1 MKKIFPFSIIFL
13 FTVFAGSSCKT
24 VFQSQSL
31 QYKTYRVND
40 AGQKDSSL
48 LILLKPYGDSVNK
61 SMNEIVGI
69 ADKTLEKKQPGGTL
83 GNFMVDAFF
92 EMANEKFNI
101 QVDAAFMNYGGI
113 RLTQLPAGNVTRGK
127 IFELMP
133 FDNQLIIQKLKG
145 ETLQQFLDLIA
156 SRGGWPVAGITMQIK
171 DLPAGQAGK
180 KAVNVTVGGKP
191 LDPDATYTTVNSDF
205 VANGG
210 DNAEMLKP
218 IPQINIGYLMRDAI
232 FDYIKRLKKEGKNI
246 SANEENRVTN
256 AQ

>member
-1 MKKIFPFSIIFL
+1 
-13 FTVFAGSSCKT
+13 
-24 VFQSQSL
+24 
-31 QYKTYRVND
+31 
-40 AGQKDSSL
+40 
-48 LILLKPYGDSVNK
+48 
-61 SMNEIVGI
+61 
-69 ADKTLEKKQPGGTL
+69 
-83 GNFMVDAFF
+83 
-92 EMANEKFNI
+92 
-101 QVDAAFMNYGGI
+101 
-113 RLTQLPAGNVTRGK
+113 
-127 IFELMP
+127 
-133 FDNQLIIQKLKG
+133 
-145 ETLQQFLDLIA
+145 
-156 SRGGWPVAGITMQIK
+156 MQIK